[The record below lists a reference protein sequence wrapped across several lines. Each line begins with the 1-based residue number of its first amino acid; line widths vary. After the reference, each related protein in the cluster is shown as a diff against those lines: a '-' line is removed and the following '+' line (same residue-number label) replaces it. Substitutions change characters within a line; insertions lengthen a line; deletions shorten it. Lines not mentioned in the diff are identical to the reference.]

1 MTPIED
7 RLLGFVLG
15 LLAGWLA
22 HWLWL
27 RWRRRPVA
35 GVARS
40 EPVIAATVPPSPV
53 PVAELSPSEVISHAR
68 PVDVGAARASGF
80 NMKHADDLTIIEG
93 IGPKIDE
100 LLRANGIDTFVQ
112 LAGMHVDDLLAVLE
126 SGGSS
131 FRLANPATWAEQS
144 RLAAENRWAELKLL
158 QREMVGGALP
168 AEPDA

>member
-27 RWRRRPVA
+27 RWSHRPAVA
-35 GVARS
+35 RRS
-40 EPVIAATVPPSPV
+40 EPVMAAPATPVAV

-68 PVDVGAARASGF
+68 PVDVSAARASGF

-112 LAGMHVDDLLAVLE
+112 LAGMHVEDLLVVLE
-126 SGGSS
+126 RGGPS
-131 FRLANPATWAEQS
+131 FRLANPATWAEQA
-144 RLAAENRWAELKLL
+144 RLASENRWAELKLL
-158 QREMVGGALP
+158 QREMMGGTLP
-168 AEPDA
+168 PEAGV